1 MNIYQKD
8 GKWFV
13 EVRIDAGSTFSRPA
27 EAHEIPEVKEAVKAE
42 APKPEKKKA
51 DK

>member
-8 GKWFV
+8 GKWLV
-13 EVRIDAGSTFSRPA
+13 EVKIDSAATFSRPA
-27 EAHEIPEVKEAVKAE
+27 HEHEIPKAEVKE

>member
-8 GKWFV
+8 GKWLV
-13 EVRIDAGSTFSRPA
+13 EVKIDAATTFSRPA
-27 EAHEIPEVKEAVKAE
+27 HEHEIPKAEEKE

>member
-8 GKWFV
+8 GKWLV
-13 EVRIDAGSTFSRPA
+13 EVKIDSAATFSRPA
-27 EAHEIPEVKEAVKAE
+27 HEHEIPKAEEKE